1 MCIHRKLFQTQ
12 ARPQSALVTGMSS
25 HWQWSLQESENP
37 TDSPRRP
44 LPHTV
49 PIGDPRLNTQ
59 SQELENLVCST
70 GEKENKAEGSG
81 KKMLPAWS
89 FPAALEGMRDVA
101 WCGVATLLFPWV
113 HGWLLVEGW
122 GDRIEEQSGSWEFS
136 CFEV

>member
-1 MCIHRKLFQTQ
+1 MHSPKAISDPGQAAECTGHRDVK
-12 ARPQSALVTGMSS
+12 
-25 HWQWSLQESENP
+25 SLAVEPAGVREP
-37 TDSPRRP
+37 DRLPPAAP
-44 LPHTV
+44 LPHSV

-59 SQELENLVCST
+59 SLELENLVCST